1 MSEPID
7 LCTTGNL
14 TTQSPLNVGSRDKFV
29 LVLNL
34 PVIMRKYAAS
44 DSRIS
49 LDPIQ
54 FNIFGTIVPSI
65 EVPHNAVPFGGQ
77 TYNVSSYV
85 RPNFNPLDVNFVVDN
100 GYKNYWVLWKWLS
113 ILNDP
118 RQSIYKG
125 TSVKEN
131 DWKDK
136 LLSGDLTEYQAD
148 FSILGKNEYNQTT
161 IEFKYYNAFIINL
174 GGINY
179 NYRETEIIE
188 SSVQFQFSQLDVVL
202 NTSFTN

>member
-34 PVIMRKYAAS
+34 PVIMRKYAAT

>member
-1 MSEPID
+1 MSEPIN
-7 LCTTGNL
+7 LCETGNP
-14 TTQSPLNVGSRDKFV
+14 TTQSPLNVGLRDKFI

-34 PVIMRKYAAS
+34 PVILRKYAAT
-44 DSRIS
+44 DPRIS

-54 FNIFGTIVPSI
+54 FNIFGTVVPSI

-85 RPNFNPLDVNFVVDN
+85 RPNYNPLDVNFVVDN

-136 LLSGDLTEYQAD
+136 LLSGDLSEYQAD

-179 NYRETEIIE
+179 NYREAEILE

-202 NTSFTN
+202 NTPFTD